1 MRCPSCEYL
10 IRDNNSIC
18 LRCGFNM
25 ESLPDDVLEEISKEE
40 VLVDDRYATRPIR
53 IGDIRRTNNERRHT
67 STRILDQEVRK
78 RIRKEEEERRKAF
91 VEVERVLVREE
102 KAGIYTRD
110 ESPQK
115 KRGNRRA
122 KYLKRAG
129 IFLGIGLF
137 AILGIGFIL
146 HYNSYI
152 GIVNRGNQALGGGQ
166 LIEAETLFRA
176 AIERSPHRYEGI
188 VGLSQVYLR
197 NNQMDEAEAVL
208 LTALDGQVTNISLYG
223 AIIDFYLATHQ
234 YGKISGLL
242 EGADPRVL
250 EVFEEFVSPA
260 PIFSLQEG
268 FFQEVQEL
276 AISSEIPG
284 VIHYT
289 INGGTPTEN
298 SDVYGESLLL
308 NEGEHVVRAIFIND
322 RGIPSVVTTQTFTIQ
337 FTISDAPAV
346 TPSTGLYHE
355 PTQIIV
361 HVPEGYTA
369 FYTMDGSIPTVT
381 SLLYEGPID
390 MPEGNTIFKTILMNN
405 HSGRLTE
412 ITIRNF
418 TLE

>member
-67 STRILDQEVRK
+67 STRILDQEVRR

-102 KAGIYTRD
+102 KAGIYTR
-110 ESPQK
+110 EEIPQK
-115 KRGNRRA
+115 RRRIRKGKFLKRG
-122 KYLKRAG
+122 G
-129 IFLGIGLF
+129 IFLAIGLF
-137 AILGIGFIL
+137 AVLGIGFIL
-146 HYNSYI
+146 HYNSYM

-166 LIEAETLFRA
+166 LIEAETLFRT

-276 AISSEIPG
+276 TISSEVPG

-289 INGGTPTEN
+289 INGGMPTEN

-308 NEGEHVVRAIFIND
+308 NEGEHTVRAIFIND
-322 RGIPSVVTTQTFTIQ
+322 KGIPSVVTTKTFTIQ

-355 PTQIIV
+355 PTLIIV

-405 HSGRLTE
+405 NSGRLTE

>member
-25 ESLPDDVLEEISKEE
+25 ESLPADVLEEISKEE

-67 STRILDQEVRK
+67 STRILDHEVRK

-115 KRGNRRA
+115 RRKNRRT
-122 KYLKRAG
+122 KYLKRGG
-129 IFLGIGLF
+129 IFLAVGLF
-137 AILGIGFIL
+137 VILGIGFIF

-152 GIVNRGNQALGGGQ
+152 GIVNRGNQALGAGQ
-166 LIEAETLFRA
+166 LIEAESLFRT

-188 VGLSQVYLR
+188 VGLSQIYLR
-197 NNQMDEAEAVL
+197 NNQIDEAEAVL
-208 LTALDGQVTNISLYG
+208 LTALDGQVTNISLYE
-223 AIIDFYLATHQ
+223 AIIDFYIATHQ

-308 NEGEHVVRAIFIND
+308 NEGEHIIRAIFIND
-322 RGIPSVVTTQTFTIQ
+322 RGIPSVVTTKTFTIQ

-361 HVPEGYTA
+361 HVPDGYTA

-381 SLLYEGPID
+381 SLLYEGPIE